1 MPKTTRLVRRPVAE
15 SRAAVLVDTF
25 RAQGVFC
32 FQVWYSKPIRFETPV
47 RFRASQFQSG
57 TCFADSFSSELI
69 AEGYGKYTFMSE
81 KRLVTLV

>member
-1 MPKTTRLVRRPVAE
+1 M
-15 SRAAVLVDTF
+15 
-25 RAQGVFC
+25 
-32 FQVWYSKPIRFETPV
+32 WYSKPIRFETPV

-57 TCFADSFSSELI
+57 TCFADDLSSELI